1 MGFVTLAH
9 KVAEATKPVAGLLL
23 EDIAEGSLVKL
34 DENGSPVEFYVAKHD
49 YEPSLNGNGRTLLV
63 RKDCYDKQKWHS
75 SSNKNEFD
83 TCTISVWL
91 NGTYK
96 ALLDTDV
103 QTAIGETTFYYTTGD
118 AKLVTL
124 SKSVF
129 LLSVTEL
136 GLTHSTANV
145 EGSAL
150 PIATQLQVA
159 YLDGDATIQWT
170 RTPRNNTDSEYA
182 FSITKTSTA
191 DPKMT
196 TNPYGSRPC
205 FTLPSNS
212 VFNEETLLL
221 EEVS

>member
-9 KVAEATKPVAGLLL
+9 KVAEAKKPYTGLCLA
-23 EDIAEGSLVKL
+23 DVAEGSLVKL
-34 DENGSPVEFYVAKHD
+34 NENGSPVEFYVAKHD
-49 YEPSLNGNGRTLLV
+49 YEPSLNGSGRTLLV
-63 RKDCYDKQKWHS
+63 RKDCYDKQQWHS
-75 SSNKNEFD
+75 SSNVNEFD

-124 SKSVF
+124 SKAVF

-145 EGSAL
+145 EGSEL
-150 PIATQLQVA
+150 PIADQLRYV
-159 YLDGDATIQWT
+159 YLDGEAAIQWT
-170 RTPRNNTDSEYA
+170 RTPRDNTDSEYV
-182 FSITKTSTA
+182 FSVTTTQTA
-191 DPKMT
+191 SPKMT
-196 TNPYGSRPC
+196 TTKYGSRPC
-205 FTLPSNS
+205 FTLPSS
-212 VFNEETLLL
+212 TVFNEETLLF
-221 EEVS
+221 EGVS